1 MKKWHLKGF
10 EELQIEEFY
19 KMIALRIEVFIIEQ
33 NCPYQELDGK
43 DQKSQH
49 LICEE
54 GGEIIA
60 TARIVGPGVSYQE
73 PSIGR
78 VVITEEARGSGLG
91 HELMRQAM
99 AASEKMYG
107 NRTIRLS
114 AQEYLINFYK
124 KHRFEVVSDVYLE
137 DNIPH
142 VEMLFTPKNDT
153 Q

>member
-1 MKKWHLKGF
+1 MIKWHFKAF
-10 EELQIEEFY
+10 EELQLEEFY
-19 KMIALRIEVFIIEQ
+19 KMIALRVEVFIIEQ
-33 NCPYQELDGK
+33 ECPYQELDGK

-49 LICEE
+49 VICEQD
-54 GGEIIA
+54 GKILA
-60 TARIVGPGVSYQE
+60 TARIVDPGISYRE

-78 VVITEEARGSGLG
+78 VVIAEAARGSGLG

-99 AASEKMYG
+99 AASEKIHG
-107 NRTIRLS
+107 SVSIRLS
-114 AQEYLINFYK
+114 AQEYLINYYK
-124 KHRFEVVSDVYLE
+124 KHRFEVVSEVYLE